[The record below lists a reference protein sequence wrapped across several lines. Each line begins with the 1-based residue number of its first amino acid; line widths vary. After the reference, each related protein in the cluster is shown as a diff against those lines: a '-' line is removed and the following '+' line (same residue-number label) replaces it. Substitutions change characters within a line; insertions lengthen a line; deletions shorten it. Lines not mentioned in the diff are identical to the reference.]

1 MVYVPG
7 LEEQKST
14 LLLLGVFLQFFSA
27 FTNFTFTLNIVE
39 VHFCHPGINF
49 SYYHDILTKKY
60 R

>member
-7 LEEQKST
+7 LEEYGST
-14 LLLLGVFLQFFSA
+14 SLLLGVSCSFYA